1 MAMVRR
7 LLAVLL
13 IATAVAVFA
22 NLILTPVYH
31 DGGADYP
38 VWEVIN
44 WFMAASTLVALVV

>member
-1 MAMVRR
+1 MDILQRT
-7 LLAVLL
+7 LAVLL
-13 IATAVAVFA
+13 IATALAAFF

-44 WFMAASTLVALVV
+44 